1 MGSKN
6 RGKNETDA
14 SGVSYRMKNII
25 KMSYNDFKKRAFR
38 KMSKYNNKQRE
49 G

>member
-1 MGSKN
+1 MVQKIE
-6 RGKNETDA
+6 GKIETDA

-25 KMSYNDFKKRAFR
+25 KMSYNDFKKRAFGI
-38 KMSKYNNKQRE
+38 KCKYNNKQRE